1 MGKAYFVSNNVQI
14 HVAKQCND
22 IGPRTVLTLN
32 NVFKVMQNY
41 TSITPPQKNCFRSTK
56 RFRKKRGGG
65 QKSEESRIIY
75 ILSRGAK
82 NCKVLVKRDL
92 QAQMINLL

>member
-22 IGPRTVLTLN
+22 IGPRTVHTLN

-41 TSITPPQKNCFRSTK
+41 TSITPPPQKKIVLDQLNDSEK
-56 RFRKKRGGG
+56 KGGGSRKKAGLFIFYLEVP
-65 QKSEESRIIY
+65 K
-75 ILSRGAK
+75 L
-82 NCKVLVKRDL
+82 
-92 QAQMINLL
+92 

>member
-41 TSITPPQKNCFRSTK
+41 TSITPPPKKNCFRSTK

-65 QKSEESRIIY
+65 TKVGRKPDYLYSISRCQK
-75 ILSRGAK
+75 L
-82 NCKVLVKRDL
+82 
-92 QAQMINLL
+92 

>member
-22 IGPRTVLTLN
+22 IGSRTVHTLN

-41 TSITPPQKNCFRSTK
+41 TSITPPPK

-65 QKSEESRIIY
+65 VGRKPDYLYSISRCQK
-75 ILSRGAK
+75 L
-82 NCKVLVKRDL
+82 
-92 QAQMINLL
+92 

>member
-1 MGKAYFVSNNVQI
+1 MNINVQRTHKRNKMGKAYFVSNNVQI

-41 TSITPPQKNCFRSTK
+41 TSITPPPPKKNCFRSTK
-56 RFRKKRGGG
+56 RFRKKGGG
-65 QKSEESRIIY
+65 TKVGRKPDYLYSISRCQK
-75 ILSRGAK
+75 L
-82 NCKVLVKRDL
+82 
-92 QAQMINLL
+92 

>member
-22 IGPRTVLTLN
+22 IGSRTVHTLN

-41 TSITPPQKNCFRSTK
+41 TSITPPP
-56 RFRKKRGGG
+56 KKKIVLDQLNDSEKKGGG
-65 QKSEESRIIY
+65 ESEESRIIY

>member
-22 IGPRTVLTLN
+22 IGSRTVHTLN

-41 TSITPPQKNCFRSTK
+41 TSITPPPQKKLF
-56 RFRKKRGGG
+56 
-65 QKSEESRIIY
+65 
-75 ILSRGAK
+75 
-82 NCKVLVKRDL
+82 
-92 QAQMINLL
+92 

>member
-41 TSITPPQKNCFRSTK
+41 TSITPPP
-56 RFRKKRGGG
+56 KKIVLDQLNDSEKKGGG

>member
-41 TSITPPQKNCFRSTK
+41 TSITPPPPKKIVLDQLNDSEKKGGGDKS
-56 RFRKKRGGG
+56 RKKAGLFIFYLEVP
-65 QKSEESRIIY
+65 KI
-75 ILSRGAK
+75 
-82 NCKVLVKRDL
+82 VKFW
-92 QAQMINLL
+92 